1 MNLSTKVLLDTSLFE
16 FALRDRREFK
26 TNMYS
31 NNDDNVAELEVKN
44 VTVYEYEL
52 KMK

>member
-1 MNLSTKVLLDTSLFE
+1 MNLSTKVLIDTNMFE

-26 TNMYS
+26 TNLYS
-31 NNDDNVAELEVKN
+31 SNDEDASELKVKN

-52 KMK
+52 KRK